1 MVIYPDTKLEEKLWS
16 QGYILVA
23 GLDEA
28 GRGPLAGPVVAGCV
42 VITSIEQV
50 VPFVR
55 DSKKMTE
62 KKREE
67 AFKLITEKSFA
78 FGYGIVSASDIDRMG
93 IQKAVLEAMRIAL
106 EVVEEKIGKRVDFIM
121 ADGKNISTIPNY
133 KMEKITQGDLLH
145 YSISA
150 GSVIAKVV
158 RDRIMYD
165 YAKKYPIYG
174 FEKHVGYGT
183 KYHMDVLKRH
193 GPCIIHRRSFKP
205 IDKLIYRG

>member
-1 MVIYPDTKLEEKLWS
+1 MVYPDTKLEEKLWS
-16 QGYILVA
+16 DGYRIVA

-42 VITSIEQV
+42 VISSPKQV
-50 VPFVR
+50 VGIVR

-62 KKREE
+62 KKRDE
-67 AFKLITEKSFA
+67 AFNLIMNTSDA
-78 FGYGIVSASDIDRMG
+78 VGYGIVSSDEIDRLG

-106 EVVEEKIGKRVDFIM
+106 EVVEEKLGRKADYII
-121 ADGKNISTIPNY
+121 ADGKNILSINNY
-133 KMEKITQGDLLH
+133 KMIKITQGDLLH

-150 GSVIAKVV
+150 ASVVAKVV

-183 KYHMDVLKRH
+183 KYHMDMLKKH
-193 GPCIIHRRSFKP
+193 GPCPIHRRSFAP
-205 IDKLIYRG
+205 VGKLIYR

>member
-1 MVIYPDTKLEEKLWS
+1 MKL
-16 QGYILVA
+16 A
-23 GLDEA
+23 EA
-28 GRGPLAGPVVAGCV
+28 GPLAGPVVAGCV
-42 VITSIEQV
+42 VITSAQQV

-67 AFKLITEKSFA
+67 AFKLITENSFA
-78 FGYGIVSASDIDRMG
+78 FGYGIVSASDIDRLG
-93 IQKAVLEAMRIAL
+93 IQKAVLEAMKIAL
-106 EVVEEKIGKRVDFIM
+106 EVVEEKIGKRVDYII

-158 RDRIMYD
+158 RDRIMHD

-183 KYHMDVLKRH
+183 KYHMDVLKKH

-205 IDKLIYRG
+205 IDKLIYKG